1 MAKHRRSLLSRIFA
15 PVIEQRAFQAQLD
28 EQVRTVLNEAGM
40 YVGGI
45 MLTGIVR
52 SDDGSLWSLAREVL
66 GDKRVRVLLANRHD
80 AQHLVQRSIQRAHR
94 LTLSSAYEACA
105 YELA

>member
-1 MAKHRRSLLSRIFA
+1 MAKHRRSLFARIFA
-15 PVIEQRAFQAQLD
+15 PVIELRAFQAQLD
-28 EQVRTVLNEAGM
+28 ERVRAVLNDAEM

-45 MLTGIVR
+45 MLTSIVR
-52 SDDGSLWSLAREVL
+52 GDEGSLWSLACEVL
-66 GDKRVRVLLANRHD
+66 EADVVREFLSNRDD
-80 AQHLVQRSIQRAHR
+80 ALRQVQRSIQRVHR